1 MTAPKAL
8 PISAATVQ
16 GVSALADRSLGAPG
30 GGLVAQRPDQIQKRT
45 GMTALTVMQQAL
57 RFSWAL
63 ARGLEPSMGLL
74 ADVVRQGDAASPQR
88 RADQS
93 LFVVMRSAQQK
104 AGHFQ
109 MLKQ

>member
-1 MTAPKAL
+1 M

-16 GVSALADRSLGAPG
+16 GVSGWPDRSLGAPG

-63 ARGLEPSMGLL
+63 ARRVEPSVGLL
-74 ADVVRQGDAASPQR
+74 ADAVADGAAASP
-88 RADQS
+88 
-93 LFVVMRSAQQK
+93 
-104 AGHFQ
+104 
-109 MLKQ
+109 

>member
-1 MTAPKAL
+1 MAAPKAM

-16 GVSALADRSLGAPG
+16 GVSGWPDRSLGAPG

-63 ARGLEPSMGLL
+63 ARRFKPSVGLL
-74 ADVVRQGDAASPQR
+74 ADAVADGDAASP
-88 RADQS
+88 
-93 LFVVMRSAQQK
+93 
-104 AGHFQ
+104 
-109 MLKQ
+109 